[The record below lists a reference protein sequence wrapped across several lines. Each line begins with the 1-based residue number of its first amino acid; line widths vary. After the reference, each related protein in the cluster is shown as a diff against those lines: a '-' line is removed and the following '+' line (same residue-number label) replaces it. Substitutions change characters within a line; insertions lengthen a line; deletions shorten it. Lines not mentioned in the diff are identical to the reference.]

1 MPGGSLAGRISSNNK
16 EDFQVMFSR
25 IAHVAI
31 YTESYEKMV
40 EFYKGI
46 FGMKQ
51 ITSGMRDESGQ
62 VRSDLGHI
70 SDGTIGLALL
80 KRNAGI
86 RSGLDHF
93 GFDVK
98 DIKTV
103 LDRISK
109 SFPEILVKSDL
120 GDIVPFV
127 SVRVKDPVGTHIDIS
142 QAGAPNVRE
151 GYAEERWDQ
160 PRHFNHVA
168 LRAIKPA
175 LLAEFYKEVFELE
188 EVETAKNNVCLSDGK
203 NYLVI
208 RPCHTSS
215 YVTMNEG
222 LDHIGFKVESLTKAK
237 NDLAGIGIS
246 IPQSAPKK
254 IAGGRFGDVTL
265 ENLEACVAGK
275 YGTADPDGVLL
286 HLSE

>member
-1 MPGGSLAGRISSNNK
+1 
-16 EDFQVMFSR
+16 MFSR

-40 EFYKGI
+40 NFYKGI

-51 ITSGMRDESGQ
+51 ITSGMPDESGQ
-62 VRSDLGHI
+62 RRSDIGHV

-80 KRNAGI
+80 RRNAGI

-98 DIKTV
+98 DIKTA
-103 LDRISK
+103 LDRIRK
-109 SFPEILVKSDL
+109 SFPEILVKDDL
-120 GDIVPFV
+120 GDVVPFA

-142 QAGAPNVRE
+142 QEGASNVRE
-151 GYAEERWDQ
+151 GYAQERWDQ

-175 LLAEFYKEVFELE
+175 LLAEFYKEVFELQ
-188 EVETAKNNVCLSDGK
+188 EVEAAKDHVCLRDGK

-208 RPCHTSS
+208 RPCNTGS

-237 NDLAGIGIS
+237 SDLASIGIS
-246 IPQSAPKK
+246 TPQSAPKK

>member
-127 SVRVKDPVGTHIDIS
+127 SVRVKDPVGTHIDLS
-142 QAGAPNVRE
+142 QADAPNVRE
-151 GYAEERWDQ
+151 EYAEERWEQ

-168 LRAIKPA
+168 LRAIDPA
-175 LLAEFYKEVFELE
+175 RLAEFYKEVFELQ
-188 EVETAKNNVCLSDGK
+188 EVETAKDNVCLSDGK

-222 LDHIGFKVESLTKAK
+222 LDHIGFKVESLAKAK
-237 NDLAGIGIS
+237 SDLADIGIS
-246 IPQSAPKK
+246 TPQSAPKK
-254 IAGGRFGDVTL
+254 IAGGRFGDDAGEPRGLCRGQIWHRRSRRRPVT
-265 ENLEACVAGK
+265 
-275 YGTADPDGVLL
+275 
-286 HLSE
+286 SF

>member
-1 MPGGSLAGRISSNNK
+1 
-16 EDFQVMFSR
+16 MFSR

-31 YTESYEKMV
+31 YTESYQKMAH
-40 EFYKGI
+40 FYKAI

-62 VRSDLGHI
+62 ARSDLGHV

-127 SVRVKDPVGTHIDIS
+127 SVRVKDPVGTHIDLS
-142 QAGAPNVRE
+142 QADAPNVRE
-151 GYAEERWDQ
+151 GYAEERWEQ

-168 LRAIKPA
+168 LRAIDPA
-175 LLAEFYKEVFELE
+175 RLAEFYKEVFELQ
-188 EVETAKNNVCLSDGK
+188 EVETAKDNVCLSDGK

-222 LDHIGFKVESLTKAK
+222 LDHIGFKVESLAKAK
-237 NDLAGIGIS
+237 SDLADIGIS
-246 IPQSAPKK
+246 TPQSAPKK

-265 ENLEACVAGK
+265 ENLEACAAGK